1 MYQEWTDT
9 MWDILIEL
17 YQMGSRNAVALAC
30 AGLADVMTKQG
41 VPIQEIDDFLNS
53 KYTIS
58 VKQAIEV
65 EEEYTKGK
73 YGETCK

>member
-1 MYQEWTDT
+1 
-9 MWDILIEL
+9 
-17 YQMGSRNAVALAC
+17 
-30 AGLADVMTKQG
+30 MTKQG

-65 EEEYTKGK
+65 EEEYPKGK